1 MNTLLYSVLM
11 VMFHQVLEELLNMDS
26 LTEIIEYHTIEYP
39 HMQLQDLYKLVYQG
53 VMGSSHALT
62 SSSAAEEWLRDELL
76 LMGKSRIGEKLIEK
90 LSSDILRVNLR
101 PYVASG
107 GDTVALLNGFIRTG
121 REYSGSTDDL
131 AQVWNTVTGI
141 QSQFSRSEMGL
152 FIAHQEAT
160 GFSAVHHSEVYRELY
175 RPAYRVVCIKELP
188 CLE

>member
-1 MNTLLYSVLM
+1 MR
-11 VMFHQVLEELLNMDS
+11 
-26 LTEIIEYHTIEYP
+26 I
-39 HMQLQDLYKLVYQG
+39 QDLYKLVYQG

-62 SSSAAEEWLRDELL
+62 SSSAAEKWLQDELL
-76 LMGKSRIGEKLIEK
+76 VMGKSRTGEKLIEK

-131 AQVWNTVTGI
+131 VRVWNTVTGI

-152 FIAHQEAT
+152 FIAHQEAA
-160 GFSAVHHSEVYRELY
+160 GFSVVHHSEVYRELY
-175 RPAYRVVCIKELP
+175 RPAYRVVCIKEFK